1 MNNCYNLA
9 SKFMKK
15 YPMTVAWR
23 VKQHCKVIDK
33 HLNPGEEILYVF
45 AGQKND
51 RAVDLFNSC
60 VIVLTNKR
68 IMVATKRVL
77 FGYFL
82 TSITPDMYN
91 DLQVYHGL
99 LWGRIAI
106 DTIDEEVYL
115 SNIAPSALVEIE
127 TNVTR
132 FMIREKKKFLA
143 RGKKESC
150 DQTKADL

>member
-1 MNNCYNLA
+1 
-9 SKFMKK
+9 
-15 YPMTVAWR
+15 
-23 VKQHCKVIDK
+23 
-33 HLNPGEEILYVF
+33 
-45 AGQKND
+45 
-51 RAVDLFNSC
+51 
-60 VIVLTNKR
+60 
-68 IMVATKRVL
+68 
-77 FGYFL
+77 
-82 TSITPDMYN
+82 MYN

-115 SNIAPSALVEIE
+115 SNIVPSALVEIE

-150 DQTKADL
+150 DKTKADL